1 MSVYKCLLSSERKYQ
16 TPEEEWNFI
25 YNNKRVSIEAL
36 EAIELKKKGN
46 GPKKEMY
53 NSENFTCG
61 PCYDPSGVHV
71 HIWKKDSLIKN
82 FIGEQNQN
90 VPHVQF
96 TEYKKGTYC
105 CICHKSIQR
114 FYMKW
119 RKEPDSDNCVDTER
133 NEYKYKQEDC
143 IKDFVK
149 FTNTIQEKKEK
160 NVSIVK
166 KRWKSALYK
175 VNYTLK
181 NDKIVYPISKYKSIL
196 LWPWEMTPYQKFK
209 MNKPEYKKSN
219 IFIKNKMEE
228 FKNNYAVIVLK

>member
-1 MSVYKCLLSSERKYQ
+1 MYNYTVRDSWKYE

-25 YNNKRVSIEAL
+25 FNNKRVSIEAL

-46 GPKKEMY
+46 GPKKEIY

-61 PCYDPSGVHV
+61 PCYDPGGVHI

-114 FYMKW
+114 FHMKW
-119 RKEPDSDNCVDTER
+119 RKEPDSGNYLKIER
-133 NEYKYKQEDC
+133 NEYKYTAKDC

-149 FTNTIQEKKEK
+149 FENTTEEKK
-160 NVSIVK
+160 VSIAK

-196 LWPWEMTPYQKFK
+196 LWPWEMTPYQRFK
-209 MNKPEYKKSN
+209 MNKPEYRKSSV
-219 IFIKNKMEE
+219 FIKNKMEE
-228 FKNNYAVIVLK
+228 FKNNYANIE

>member
-1 MSVYKCLLSSERKYQ
+1 MYKSVVRDPWKHE
-16 TPEEEWNFI
+16 TPEEEWNFLF
-25 YNNKRVSIEAL
+25 NNKRVSIEAL

-46 GPKKEMY
+46 GPQKELY

-82 FIGEQNQN
+82 FIGEQNEI
-90 VPHVQF
+90 VPYVQF

-114 FYMKW
+114 FHMKW
-119 RKEPDSDNCVDTER
+119 RKEPDAEYHEPIVR
-133 NEYKYKQEDC
+133 NEYKYTAKDC

-149 FTNTIQEKKEK
+149 FKNTIHENKSKGI
-160 NVSIVK
+160 SIAK

-175 VNYTLK
+175 VKYSLK

-196 LWPWEMTPYQKFK
+196 LWPWEMTPYQRFR
-209 MNKPEYKKSN
+209 MNKPDYKQSN

-228 FKNNYAVIVLK
+228 FKNNYAIIE